1 MSPPFPLSPLTP
13 ASERREPLRILM
25 AETEATPTEFARRHY
40 LCAGQDCAPSVIETR
55 DAAPAVGRRRP
66 TDSPAGG
73 PPTLWCS
80 PCGRAARAPL
90 LRWRTSHPH
99 TTAPPAGGPPRALPR
114 CNAMYRHSSSCGQAG
129 HTSLLRCGSSRSVCA
144 RLNHAVRNNLGT
156 STLCAIEH
164 RPSYQSGPS
173 APGCNSRQRRA
184 RMGRIRSAAKPRRNK
199 YPPNRR

>member
-1 MSPPFPLSPLTP
+1 MRQAQSRHETL
-13 ASERREPLRILM
+13 LRLW
-25 AETEATPTEFARRHY
+25 A
-40 LCAGQDCAPSVIETR
+40 
-55 DAAPAVGRRRP
+55 
-66 TDSPAGG
+66 AGG
-73 PPTLWCS
+73 PQTPRREGRPRSGALLAGGL
-80 PCGRAARAPL
+80 PALHYYAGGRATHTPQ
-90 LRWRTSHPH
+90 LRLRVGRPAHCRDATRCI
-99 TTAPPAGGPPRALPR
+99 AIVPPAGKPATLH
-114 CNAMYRHSSSCGQAG
+114 CYAG
-129 HTSLLRCGSSRSVCA
+129 GSSRSVCA